1 MVLEGVNMDT
11 IGFVARII
19 QTAATNT
26 FFGAAFYVNMVETPA
41 RKSLKSASAVVD
53 HFQATFPRA
62 KNIQGKLA
70 ATTSITGFL
79 SWFTD
84 NSADRYLLVAAWGCM
99 FIMWPW
105 TILAIKPVNDQL
117 MDGEAP
123 KKKGD
128 TWVQSMM
135 TKWDR
140 LHGVRTTFSCVSAIC
155 LATYWIKKSL

>member
-11 IGFVARII
+11 VGFVARII

-79 SWFTD
+79 SKYFRHAL
-84 NSADRYLLVAAWGCM
+84 S
-99 FIMWPW
+99 
-105 TILAIKPVNDQL
+105 
-117 MDGEAP
+117 
-123 KKKGD
+123 
-128 TWVQSMM
+128 
-135 TKWDR
+135 
-140 LHGVRTTFSCVSAIC
+140 
-155 LATYWIKKSL
+155 

>member
-1 MVLEGVNMDT
+1 MDT
-11 IGFVARII
+11 VGFVARII

-79 SWFTD
+79 SKYFRH
-84 NSADRYLLVAAWGCM
+84 ALIC
-99 FIMWPW
+99 I
-105 TILAIKPVNDQL
+105 ILI
-117 MDGEAP
+117 EA
-123 KKKGD
+123 K
-128 TWVQSMM
+128 
-135 TKWDR
+135 
-140 LHGVRTTFSCVSAIC
+140 LYA
-155 LATYWIKKSL
+155 